1 MNHLLFANPLLT
13 RKIETFNQDTSSL
26 AYTTRF
32 IIRSWAKKITAVE
45 TDMDMQHMGPI
56 HIYKVRF
63 ESRKYAEIAIPNF
76 FAYKQRRKP

>member
-13 RKIETFNQDTSSL
+13 RKIVTFNQESRHIKSTL
-26 AYTTRF
+26 HYKVNYL
-32 IIRSWAKKITAVE
+32 ILGKKVTAVE

-63 ESRKYAEIAIPNF
+63 ESRKYSEITIPNF
-76 FAYKQRRKP
+76 FAYK